1 MPIRLKLVLGRFIVA
16 IIGVFSLAVMTS
28 ARTSSAADRPTQ
40 KINVAY
46 SSISGNVS
54 PLWVTQDK
62 GFFRKYGLEVQSI
75 LIESGTTTAQALVAG
90 DISFASVAGPAA
102 IQSNLR
108 GADVVMIAGLL
119 TRSLSSSIP
128 NAGSPGRISSKENP
142 SALLV
147 MVRRPTSRC
156 AMLWISTGSTRTRK
170 SPSCSSATSRLS

>member
-1 MPIRLKLVLGRFIVA
+1 MTIKKKSILGRLTLA
-16 IIGVFSLAVMTS
+16 ISAMLGFGVIMYAQVPF
-28 ARTSSAADRPTQ
+28 AADRPLQ

-62 GFFRKYGLEVQSI
+62 GFFRKYGLDVQAI

-108 GADVVMIAGLL
+108 GADVVIIA
-119 TRSLSSSIP
+119 S
-128 NAGSPGRISSKENP
+128 
-142 SALLV
+142 V
-147 MVRRPTSRC
+147 
-156 AMLWISTGSTRTRK
+156 
-170 SPSCSSATSRLS
+170 SSASRSPAS

>member
-1 MPIRLKLVLGRFIVA
+1 MTIRLKLVTVTISCVA
-16 IIGVFSLAVMTS
+16 IIAVVSLVVMTS
-28 ARTSSAADRPTQ
+28 ARTSSAADRPLQ

-46 SSISGNVS
+46 SSISGNMS

-108 GADVVMIAGLL
+108 GADVVMIAGDYQHADV
-119 TRSLSSSIP
+119 SALSP

-142 SALLV
+142 SA
-147 MVRRPTSRC
+147 
-156 AMLWISTGSTRTRK
+156 
-170 SPSCSSATSRLS
+170 

>member
-1 MPIRLKLVLGRFIVA
+1 MAIRLKLVLGRFTVA

-108 GADVVMIAGLL
+108 GADVVMIAGIINTL
-119 TRSLSSSIP
+119 TFPALYRTRDHP
-128 NAGSPGRISSKENP
+128 AGSVQRKIRRCYSLWFGDRLRD
-142 SALLV
+142 AL
-147 MVRRPTSRC
+147 RS
-156 AMLWISTGSTRTRK
+156 G
-170 SPSCSSATSRLS
+170 

>member
-1 MPIRLKLVLGRFIVA
+1 MPIRLKLVLGRFTVA

-75 LIESGTTTAQALVAG
+75 LIESGTTTAQALVAERYQLRLG
-90 DISFASVAGPAA
+90 RWPGSDSKQPA
-102 IQSNLR
+102 
-108 GADVVMIAGLL
+108 
-119 TRSLSSSIP
+119 
-128 NAGSPGRISSKENP
+128 
-142 SALLV
+142 
-147 MVRRPTSRC
+147 RRR
-156 AMLWISTGSTRTRK
+156 RRHD
-170 SPSCSSATSRLS
+170 RRDY